1 MLVVVAEMIAIQKTV
16 SHINEREYASVVA
29 AVIVISMIAEITVS

>member
-1 MLVVVAEMIAIQKTV
+1 MIAIQKTV
-16 SHINEREYASVVA
+16 SHINEREYASVA